1 MATQPTGL
9 DATTFQRLEL
19 NAGVF
24 LKNFSGTLTSS
35 VTNAATFKTALD
47 AAITARTNI
56 LGATR
61 GGGTFTATPESR
73 QIEADGMRYPIIG
86 STVYDSWDCHL
97 TGTMIEAYPGNWNL
111 VLPTG
116 TVTTSGQIDTLK
128 FATALE
134 STDYLT
140 TLDWVSILSDGTYL
154 MITLKNALQ
163 VGAITFTFADKNE
176 GTLPFDFK
184 AHAATLSSQDEA
196 PVEIKWFHPA
206 PVTP

>member
-1 MATQPTGL
+1 MVEPTGL

-35 VTNAATFKTALD
+35 VTDAASFKTALD
-47 AAITARTNI
+47 AAITARTLV

-73 QIEADGMRYPIIG
+73 QIQADGMRYPVIG

-97 TGTMIEAYPGNWNL
+97 TGTMIEAYPDNWKL
-111 VLPTG
+111 ALPTG
-116 TVTTSGQIDTLK
+116 TVTTSGKIDTLK

-134 STDYLT
+134 SSDYLT
-140 TLDWVSILSDGTYL
+140 TLDWVSLLSDGTYI

-163 VGAITFTFADKNE
+163 VGAVNFTFADKNE

-184 AHAATLSSQDEA
+184 AHVASLTGQDEA
-196 PVEIKWFHPA
+196 PVEIKWYHP
-206 PVTP
+206 TPPSP